1 MTQTICTCG
10 NVLAP
15 HDTNGQ
21 CDSCYIKAN
30 TIVKK

>member
-1 MTQTICTCG
+1 MTQTICACG

-21 CDSCYIKAN
+21 CDACYIKAN
-30 TIVKK
+30 TVKV